1 MTVSEQ
7 PPQPPRADAEKLAMF
22 GKRFDQALDRLADAK
37 SFAKPNHT
45 ALLVDTA
52 ARILPLEGGVEFLYE
67 RASEFDRAGVFAES
81 DWANPERLR
90 PRLVPMT
97 IASGNPRLVA
107 LECLSELRWLAIAEG
122 RCEHPAVTQEDAQQ
136 FVHEVLVQN
145 LDYVFER
152 RTEAARGRI
161 VRAAHRLFGFL
172 AKKVGFAGILDNLI
186 EEIYRILRQRPIQV
200 NHVKRMV
207 TEMAVALHRDGVSA
221 PRGAD
226 RLISALYGP
235 TSATQEDPG
244 LDVYRERLATMDG
257 SMLSQEAGSF
267 SRAMHDT
274 GLVSPYH
281 AVFMQF
287 ALENATHLLPHALGL
302 SSTGSDALLCYRE
315 LVHALI
321 KEAIH
326 PETAEA
332 VYGLAWLL
340 ERGTLYAP
348 PIAPALWRQIQLP
361 LMTDVEQVFA
371 QVFGTSLPARV
382 HLLAGVICLLGMPI
396 GVGQG
401 ENPTCQ
407 SARALSMWA
416 YNDPDFLLQLLAW
429 AARDGEITMH
439 FEGQSISSRELQA
452 GLAQVLHLDL
462 DPVSL
467 VLVPHLDRIYME
479 MGRMAAGRGEDP
491 HKWVNPEFHGWWVGR
506 GFAIAVDIATGFLQ
520 DYEKFVRRFYASYHP
535 YYNGNQPV
543 IHPQP
548 AGIAVTDSHGRFV
561 GWHAITILRVALDNE
576 QKMRVYFYNPN
587 NDSGQDWGHG
597 VVVSTEGHGEVFG
610 EASLP
615 ADEFASRLYIFHY
628 DKHELGELGA
638 VPEEE
643 VASIRRM
650 AVESWAANRAAAAV

>member
-1 MTVSEQ
+1 MGD
-7 PPQPPRADAEKLAMF
+7 ADKLALY
-22 GKRFDQALDRLADAK
+22 GERFDKALARLAEAK

-45 ALLVDTA
+45 SLVVDTA

-67 RASEFDRAGVFAES
+67 RAPQFDRAGVFFDS
-81 DWANPERLR
+81 DWAHPERLR
-90 PRLVPMT
+90 PRLVPAT
-97 IASGNPRLVA
+97 LASGSPRLVA
-107 LECLSELRWLAIAEG
+107 LECLSELRWLALAEG
-122 RCEHPAVTQEDAQQ
+122 RCEHPAVTQEDAQL

-152 RTEAARGRI
+152 QTEAARQRTNRTAI
-161 VRAAHRLFGFL
+161 RVFGFL
-172 AKKVGFAGILDNLI
+172 ARKVGFGGILDNLI

-244 LDVYRERLATMDG
+244 LEVYRERLAGMDG
-257 SMLSQEAGSF
+257 SMLSQEAGVF
-267 SRAMHDT
+267 ARAMHDT

-281 AVFMQF
+281 AVFMRY
-287 ALENATHLLPHALGL
+287 ALEQGGNLVPHALGL

-315 LVHALI
+315 LVYTLI
-321 KEAIH
+321 REAIH
-326 PETAEA
+326 PETAGA
-332 VYGLAWLL
+332 VYGLARLL
-340 ERGTLYAP
+340 ERGTLYVP
-348 PIAPALWRQIQLP
+348 PIAPALWRQVQLP
-361 LMTDVEQVFA
+361 LLPEVEQVFA
-371 QVFGTSLPARV
+371 QVFGIGLPARV
-382 HLLAGVICLLGMPI
+382 HLLAGAICILGMPI

-416 YNDPDFLLQLLAW
+416 YNDPDYLLQLLTW

-439 FEGQSISSRELQA
+439 FEGQSVNSRELQA

-506 GFAIAVDIATGFLQ
+506 GFAIAVDIGTGLLRDYDSFLR
-520 DYEKFVRRFYASYHP
+520 KFYASYHP

-576 QKMRVYFYNPN
+576 QQMRVYFFNPN
-587 NDSGQDWGHG
+587 NDSGQDWGRD

-610 EASLP
+610 ESSLP
-615 ADEFASRLYIFHY
+615 VGEFASRLYIFHY
-628 DKHELGELGA
+628 DRQEYGNLDA
-638 VPEEE
+638 VPAEEIARIE
-643 VASIRRM
+643 RM
-650 AVESWAANRAAAAV
+650 AAESWAAGRTAATA